1 MRIFNISTWNPL
13 SRLAKKPC
21 NQGDSMQRGIP
32 VLPFSLAGFFSSP
45 VISSLQAAKFGP
57 SCRNLRIKNRRKA
70 KRLVPLLAGLCL
82 YALSAQGQNKT
93 WNTATGD
100 WANGANWTPSG
111 APSAFN
117 SAIINNGGTAQV
129 TSSDTASSLFLGSNL
144 VNSGTAS
151 ISGTAGLLTING
163 GSSIIADDG
172 TGTVNISAGGR
183 YNFGS
188 ASLVLGASA
197 TGRGTVTIEGAG
209 SSLFGTANVNIA
221 VLGTSAVT
229 LTNGGTLQAANL
241 YLGNNT
247 GAQTGTLNVRSASQV
262 TLTNLLVAGNNAN
275 GIVNVDGP
283 TSLLTSNG
291 GYIGFGGIGTVNLTN
306 GGNYNYGAG
315 NLSVGTG
322 AGTAGTVTIDGTGSK
337 LQGTGTATIGGSGTG
352 TMAITNRGAAFV
364 SSATLGSSV
373 GSSGAL
379 TVDGATSLFQTT
391 AGLVIGLNG
400 AGTATVTGGAT
411 LNVGTTI
418 TLASS
423 AGSSGTL
430 NIGQGG
436 APGIVIGNISGGS
449 GTAIVDFN
457 HSDSAYIFS
466 SLMSGT
472 LAVNQ
477 SGSGTTIFTGDST
490 YTGGTTISA
499 GTLQLG
505 NGGTTGSIVGNVT
518 DNGTLAFN
526 YSGPKRTFDGVISG
540 SGAMV
545 KLGSDTLELTAVN
558 TYSGGTIIEDGVLV
572 AGTPTGTETISFALG
587 QGNVFLLGGTLKT
600 PSLDPLTINVGGNY
614 TQGPNGTLALGV
626 AGINGKDYD
635 HVEVAGNASLNGTL
649 AVSSLN
655 NFHPV
660 NGNAFAVLRSNGS
673 RSGQFA
679 QVNDF
684 LNNSPN
690 LQRIDVYASN
700 GLALVYLATTTPA
713 PTPPP
718 TPTPPGPTPSPTP
731 NPRPPIDIVVP
742 EPLPPVNPDKPLL
755 ISSLLGLLDPTAEQL
770 TALYEVGFS
779 GANTQRFK
787 LDERFA
793 DIREAPQVLSRIFP
807 RLPAPQQE
815 NLSSRNNRYY
825 NPPRKTGGAS
835 GRTVGETGYLSATM
849 AQSRATTSP
858 QADLL

>member
-1 MRIFNISTWNPL
+1 MAVEGWRRSSRSLKPAGGLPSRLATILSTGSPAGLGRLPDHSRGRTHAPCLGDRQNLPMIFCSLGGWGGLAKRIRRMRIFNISTWNPL

-518 DNGTLAFN
+518 DNGTLAFDR
-526 YSGPKRTFDGVISG
+526 SDAVTFSGVISG
-540 SGAMV
+540 TGSLLQ
-545 KLGSDTLELTAVN
+545 LGSNTLTLAGNSAYTGGTTISAGTLQIGNGGTSGSITGNVTDNGTLAFDRSDAVTFGGVISGTGSLVQLGSGTFTLTGNNTYSGGTTISAGTLQLGNGGTSGSITGNVTDNGVLAFDRSDTVTFVGVIAGAVGVTQIGTGTTILTGAN
-558 TYSGGTIIEDGVLV
+558 TYSGGTIIT
-572 AGTPTGTETISFALG
+572 AGTL
-587 QGNVFLLGGTLKT
+587 
-600 PSLDPLTINVGGNY
+600 
-614 TQGPNGTLALGV
+614 
-626 AGINGKDYD
+626 
-635 HVEVAGNASLNGTL
+635 
-649 AVSSLN
+649 
-655 NFHPV
+655 
-660 NGNAFAVLRSNGS
+660 
-673 RSGQFA
+673 
-679 QVNDF
+679 
-684 LNNSPN
+684 
-690 LQRIDVYASN
+690 
-700 GLALVYLATTTPA
+700 
-713 PTPPP
+713 
-718 TPTPPGPTPSPTP
+718 
-731 NPRPPIDIVVP
+731 
-742 EPLPPVNPDKPLL
+742 
-755 ISSLLGLLDPTAEQL
+755 
-770 TALYEVGFS
+770 
-779 GANTQRFK
+779 
-787 LDERFA
+787 
-793 DIREAPQVLSRIFP
+793 
-807 RLPAPQQE
+807 
-815 NLSSRNNRYY
+815 
-825 NPPRKTGGAS
+825 
-835 GRTVGETGYLSATM
+835 
-849 AQSRATTSP
+849 
-858 QADLL
+858 